1 MAGSVQ
7 TVRSSPP
14 TERVVTILDFL
25 ARHPD
30 QGFGLSELARR
41 TGLSKPTCLGIANA
55 LADAGY
61 LTRDDP
67 DKTYRLGPG
76 LISLGRAAQQSL
88 RVGPEAR
95 ELLRLLSA
103 EFATSAALSAVVDDR
118 ITVLELVAAPNKNPG
133 VPRGSTQESRSG
145 NPRTNPGVQAGQ
157 SYPFAPPVGLMFVL
171 WDDHALA
178 DWLARQPTIPLRS
191 DSERLQRIVDECRA
205 DGYLVERLTPGGQ
218 RLYGLMAGLSS
229 ELPDELRAL
238 LGELVSDIGERVYL
252 RDKAGGRG
260 RHDISV
266 ISAPVYDHHRR
277 QAMVVSLHA
286 QRALTDAE
294 ISKWARG
301 LVRTAA
307 ALTAQL
313 GGSTPK

>member
-1 MAGSVQ
+1 MPAPQQSA
-7 TVRSSPP
+7 RSSPP
-14 TERVVTILDFL
+14 ADRVVAVLDFL

-30 QGFGLSELARR
+30 QRFGLSELARR
-41 TGLSKPTCLGIANA
+41 TGLSKSTCLGIATT
-55 LADAGY
+55 LTDAGY
-61 LTRDDP
+61 LLRDDP

-88 RVGPEAR
+88 RVGPGAR
-95 ELLRLLSA
+95 EQLLRLS
-103 EFATSAALSAVVDDR
+103 EDFSTSAALSAVVDDR
-118 ITVLELVAAPNKNPG
+118 ITVLELVAAPNAHL
-133 VPRGSTQESRSG
+133 
-145 NPRTNPGVQAGQ
+145 GVQAGQ

-171 WDDHALA
+171 WDDRALR

-191 DSERLQRIVDECRA
+191 ESERLERVVAECRA

-229 ELPDELRAL
+229 DLPDELRAL

-252 RDKAGGRG
+252 RSEAGSRG

-266 ISAPVYDHHRR
+266 ISAPVYDDHQR

-286 QRALTDAE
+286 QRALTDSE
-294 ISKWARG
+294 ITRWARG
-301 LVRTAA
+301 LLRTAD

-313 GGSTPK
+313 GGTKPKPLLGSAP

>member
-1 MAGSVQ
+1 
-7 TVRSSPP
+7 VRSSPP
-14 TERVVTILDFL
+14 TERVVAILDFL

-30 QGFGLSELARR
+30 QSFGLSELARR
-41 TGLSKPTCLGIANA
+41 TELSKPTCLGIANT

-95 ELLRLLSA
+95 EQLRRLSA
-103 EFATSAALSAVVDDR
+103 DFATSAALSAVVDDR
-118 ITVLELVAAPNKNPG
+118 ITVLDLVAAPHAHL
-133 VPRGSTQESRSG
+133 
-145 NPRTNPGVQAGQ
+145 GVQAGQ

-171 WDDHALA
+171 WDDLALQ

-191 DSERLQRIVDECRA
+191 ESERLQRVVEECRA

-218 RLYGLMAGLSS
+218 RLYGLMAGLPSD
-229 ELPDELRAL
+229 LPDELRAL

-252 RDKAGGRG
+252 RGEAGGRG

-266 ISAPVYDHHRR
+266 ISAPVYDHHQR

-286 QRALTDAE
+286 QRALTDSE
-294 ISKWARG
+294 IAKWARG
-301 LVRTAA
+301 LLRTAE

-313 GGSTPK
+313 GGSKPAWLSGSTP